1 MATFPSLQL
10 FLLSFITSIILM
22 ICIRFK
28 FFSFGLKIKKCL
40 PPSPRKLP
48 IIGNLHQLG
57 SHPHQSLHALSKKY
71 GPLMLIHLGSIPTLV
86 ASSIDAA
93 QEILKTHDSSFSSRP
108 NIAIVK
114 ILFYG
119 GKNLIFSPQGEHW
132 RKMRTVLVTRLVS
145 NARVKLFRK
154 VREDETRNLIGVLV
168 ESRGSVVD
176 MSALI
181 VKLTN
186 TIICKLAFG
195 RVHSGS
201 KFTNLLTEHIEMIAT
216 FSVGSYIP
224 WLSWVD
230 RLTGLE
236 GRAKR
241 GAQEFDVFLEGV
253 IEEHVNKKRGMDA
266 KGDDVQDIVDIL
278 LEFQNE
284 NTSDFTLDSDSLKAV
299 ILDVF
304 AGGTDTIYNTLV
316 WILTE
321 LIRNPRVMKKLQQEV
336 TKVAQGRSMLFEE
349 DFEKMEYLKAVIK
362 ESYRLHPP
370 APFLLPRESVEDV
383 KMMGYDIPAGTRV
396 FVNAW
401 AIGRDPTVWENF
413 EEFKPER
420 FLDSS
425 IDFKGHHF
433 ELIPFGAGRRGCP
446 AIHFSVTIF
455 ELVLVNLVYKF
466 DFRLPDGEKI
476 EDMDMSERNGL
487 TVHKKVPLLVVP
499 TPR

>member
-1 MATFPSLQL
+1 MATFQSLQF
-10 FLLSFITSIILM
+10 FLLSFLTSIILM
-22 ICIRFK
+22 IFIRFK
-28 FFSFGLKIKKCL
+28 LFPSSLKIKKCL

-48 IIGNLHQLG
+48 ILGNLHQLG

-71 GPLMLIHLGSIPTLV
+71 GPLMLIHIGSIPTLV
-86 ASSIDAA
+86 ASSVDAA
-93 QEILKTHDSSFSSRP
+93 QGILKTHDSSFSSRP
-108 NIAIVK
+108 NMSIVK

-132 RKMRTVLVTRLVS
+132 RKMRSVLVTRLVS
-145 NARVKLFRK
+145 NARVKSFRK
-154 VREDETRNLIGVLV
+154 VREEETMNLIGALEDSHGSLV
-168 ESRGSVVD
+168 D
-176 MSALI
+176 LSALI

-186 TIICKLAFG
+186 TIICKVAFG
-195 RVHSGS
+195 RVHSGP
-201 KFTNLLTEHIEMIAT
+201 KFTNLLKEHVEMIAT

-236 GRAKR
+236 GRAKK
-241 GAQEFDVFLEGV
+241 GAEEFDVFIEGV
-253 IEEHVNKKRGMDA
+253 IEEHVNKKGGMEA
-266 KGDDVQDIVDIL
+266 KGDDVQDVVDIL

-284 NTSDFTLDSDSLKAV
+284 NTTDFTLDRDSLKAV

-304 AGGTDTIYNTLV
+304 AGGTDTTFNTLV
-316 WILTE
+316 WVLSE

-396 FVNAW
+396 FVNVW

-420 FLDSS
+420 FMDSS
-425 IDFKGHHF
+425 VDFRGHHF

-446 AIHFSVTIF
+446 AIHFSVTIL
-455 ELVLVNLVYKF
+455 ELVLTNLIYKF

-487 TVHKKVPLLVVP
+487 TVHKKAPLLVVP